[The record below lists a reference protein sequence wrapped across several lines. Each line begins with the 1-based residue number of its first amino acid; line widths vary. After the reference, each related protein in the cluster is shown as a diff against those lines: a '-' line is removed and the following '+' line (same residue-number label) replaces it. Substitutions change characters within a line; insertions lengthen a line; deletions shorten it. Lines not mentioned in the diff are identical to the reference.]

1 MSSAALRQGDLAALL
16 APLQTPFTCKSLD
29 VSNRFCM
36 APMSRYFAP
45 GGKLSAEGVEY
56 YRCRAAA
63 GVGTIITEGTGV
75 AIDHSVAADTIP
87 MFDGTDPLTAWK
99 DAVDAVHAEG
109 GAFVPQLWHVGG
121 CMDFNFP
128 DAPHAPLVSP
138 SGFAGPDVPGG
149 RAMSEQDIAETVA
162 AFARSARAAKAIGC
176 DAIELHGAHGY
187 IFDQFFWD
195 RTNLRDD
202 RYGGPDIAD
211 RTAFAAEVVRACR
224 DAVGQDFAIIFRVS
238 QWKTYDYDVKLGRDP
253 DELFRWLDPLA
264 QAGVDIF
271 HASQR
276 RFWEP
281 EFEGDPKNLAGWV
294 NQVTGRPVITVGSVG
309 MDRDLMQDFV
319 EGISSPLL
327 NRLQDLVAMFERG
340 EFDLVALGRVL
351 LADPD
356 WVQKIESGRIDDLTP
371 YDRSVALQHYE
382 HGQG

>member
-1 MSSAALRQGDLAALL
+1 MTGTVRAGDMADLLR
-16 APLQTPFTCKSLD
+16 PLQAPFTCKSLHAP
-29 VSNRFCM
+29 NRFCM
-36 APMSRYFAP
+36 APMSRYFSP
-45 GGKLSAEGVEY
+45 GGVLPPEGAEY
-56 YRCRAAA
+56 YRRRAAA

-75 AIDHSVAADTIP
+75 AIDHAVAADTIP
-87 MFDGTDPLTAWK
+87 LFGGDDPLAGWK
-99 DAVDAVHAEG
+99 AAIDAVHEAG
-109 GAFVPQLWHVGG
+109 GTFVPQLWHVGG

-149 RAMSEQDIAETVA
+149 RAMSDSDIADTIA
-162 AFARSARAAKAIGC
+162 AFARSARSAKQLGC

-211 RTAFAAEVVRACR
+211 RATFAAEVVAACR
-224 DAVGQDFAIIFRVS
+224 AAVGEDFAIIFRIS
-238 QWKTYDYDVKLGRDP
+238 QWKTYDYDVKLARDP
-253 DELFRWLDPLA
+253 DELARWLDPLVR
-264 QAGVDIF
+264 AGVDIF

-281 EFEGDPKNLAGWV
+281 EFAGDPKNLAGWV
-294 NQVTGRPVITVGSVG
+294 RQTTGRPVITVGSVG

-319 EGISSPLL
+319 EGISSPML
-327 NRLQDLVAMFERG
+327 NRLRDLVDMFERG
-340 EFDLVALGRVL
+340 EFDMVALGRVL

-356 WVQKIESGRIDDLTP
+356 WLLKIQANRLGDLTA
-371 YDRSVALQHYE
+371 YDRSIALRQYE
-382 HGQG
+382 H

>member
-1 MSSAALRQGDLAALL
+1 MTGVIGRDDLAGLL
-16 APLQTPFTCKSLD
+16 EPLRAPFACKSLR
-29 VSNRFCM
+29 VPNRFCM

-45 GGKLSAEGVEY
+45 GGTLSADGVEY
-56 YRCRAAA
+56 YRRRAAA

-75 AIDHSVAADTIP
+75 AIDHSVAADSIP
-87 MFDGTDPLTAWK
+87 MFRGDAELAAWK

-121 CMDFNFP
+121 CQDFNFP
-128 DAPHAPLVSP
+128 DSPHAPLVSP

-149 RAMSEQDIAETVA
+149 RAMTEQDIADTVA
-162 AFARSARAAKAIGC
+162 AFARSARAAKQMGC

-195 RTNLRDD
+195 RTNLRAD
-202 RYGGPDIAD
+202 RYGGADIAD
-211 RTAFAAEVVRACR
+211 RTAFAAEVVAACR
-224 DAVGQDFAIIFRVS
+224 EAVGEDFAIIFRIS

-264 QAGVDIF
+264 RAGVDIF

-281 EFEGDPKNLAGWV
+281 EFDGDPKNLAGWV
-294 NQVTGRPVITVGSVG
+294 KEVTGRPVITVGSVG

-319 EGISSPLL
+319 EGISSPML
-327 NRLQDLVAMFERG
+327 NRLRDLVAMFERD

-356 WVQKIESGRIDDLTP
+356 WLMKIEAGHIDALTP
-371 YDRSVALQHYE
+371 YDRSVALRQYE
-382 HGQG
+382 HD

>member
-1 MSSAALRQGDLAALL
+1 MTSAAHHDDLAALL
-16 APLQTPFTCKSLD
+16 APLHAPFACKSLRAP
-29 VSNRFCM
+29 NRFCM

-45 GGKLSAEGVEY
+45 GGVLTEDGAEY
-56 YRCRAAA
+56 YRRRAAA
-63 GVGTIITEGTGV
+63 GIGTIITEGTGV
-75 AIDHSVAADTIP
+75 AIDHTVAADNV
-87 MFDGTDPLTAWK
+87 PLFAG
-99 DAVDAVHAEG
+99 DAPLAGWQGAIDAVHAEG
-109 GAFVPQLWHVGG
+109 GTFVPQLWHVGG
-121 CMDFNFP
+121 CVDFNYP
-128 DAPHAPLVSP
+128 DSPHAPLVSP

-149 RAMSEQDIAETVA
+149 RAMTDRDITDTAM
-162 AFARSARAAKAIGC
+162 AFAQSARTAKDMGC

-211 RTAFAAEVVRACR
+211 RTTFAAEVVAACR
-224 DAVGQDFAIIFRVS
+224 AAVGEDFAIIFRVS
-238 QWKTYDYDVKLGRDP
+238 QWKTYDYDVKLARDP
-253 DELFRWLDPLA
+253 DEMHRWLDPLV

-281 EFEGDPKNLAGWV
+281 EFTNDPKNLAGWIK
-294 NQVTGRPVITVGSVG
+294 QVTGRPVITVGSIG

-319 EGISSPLL
+319 AGISLPVL
-327 NRLQDLVAMFERG
+327 NRLEELVAMFDRG

-356 WVQKIESGRIDDLTP
+356 WLLKVERGCLEDLTA
-371 YDRSVALQHYE
+371 YNRAVALEHYE
-382 HGQG
+382 HG